1 MRKTKLLFFLCSLFV
16 AGAVM
21 AEETTDRVVI
31 SELTVEP
38 GSSDTYSFTVSLQG
52 SDVLYTAYSMDLHLP
67 EGLTVATTSSG
78 SLRVSMIKPGVYP
91 YEIVE
96 EEDEDGEL
104 VETKVYSHTIE
115 RSMPATNLLRVLGI
129 SLSNKTF
136 TKTSGDLFK
145 VYVKASPYLKPGD
158 VEIAVKD
165 VVLTENQVQSNGEFL
180 AISHLP
186 ADYVSTSVKAAATST
201 LTLKVSATNHF
212 GTCILPF
219 DYELPADGSL
229 EAYTC
234 SSTTTDA
241 LLLTKADKIA
251 AYTPYILYSEA
262 GFSATIS
269 GEVDATKYPADGIV
283 KSGHLV
289 GTVVQTQL
297 TEATNYVMQN
307 QGSGVKFYQVDPT
320 SPFVLSAGKCYVEL
334 PEGTNVASLRI
345 GETTGIEH
353 SEFRIQNSEF
363 IYNVVGLRVET
374 MQPGHIYIVN
384 GRKVVIK

>member
-16 AGAVM
+16 VGAVM

-31 SELTVEP
+31 SELELAP
-38 GSSDTYSFTVSLQG
+38 SGDYGFFTVNLEG
-52 SDVLYTAYSMDLHLP
+52 SITYTGYEVHFTFP
-67 EGLTVATTSSG
+67 EGLNVYYSDGAPVVYMANDELSLDGNDIYPYTTNLFTNKKTYTHTLSSNVIG
-78 SLRVSMIKPGVYP
+78 NELRVACISTESK
-91 YEIVE
+91 
-96 EEDEDGEL
+96 
-104 VETKVYSHTIE
+104 
-115 RSMPATNLLRVLGI
+115 NL
-129 SLSNKTF
+129 TA
-136 TKTSGDLFK
+136 TSGALFH
-145 VYVKASPYLKPGD
+145 VFVQASPYLKPGD

-165 VVLTENQVQSNGEFL
+165 VVLTENQVQSNGDL
-180 AISHLP
+180 LPISHLP

-201 LTLKVSATNHF
+201 LTLKVSATNRF
-212 GTCILPF
+212 GTCILPL

-269 GEVDATKYPADGIV
+269 GAVDATKYPADGIV
-283 KSGHLV
+283 KNGHLV
-289 GTVVQTQL
+289 GTVVQTEL
-297 TEATNYVMQN
+297 AEATNYVMQN
-307 QGSGVKFYQVDPT
+307 QCSGVKFYQVDPT
-320 SPFVLSAGKCYVEL
+320 SPFVLAAGKCYVEL
-334 PEGTNVASLRI
+334 PEGTNVASFRI

-353 SEFRIQNSEF
+353 SESKIQNSEF
-363 IYNVVGLRVET
+363 IYNVLGLRVET
-374 MQPGHIYIVN
+374 MQPGHIYIMN